1 MTVAIKESLTKLNSS
16 LVELEKTAN
25 QAQAKSQDYQTKAQE
40 YKEEATAQKQ
50 AAKSSPDLFSV
61 PKTTASAEDD
71 VDTKALAS
79 RLDNAI
85 ERVEELLKEG
95 A

>member
-25 QAQAKSQDYQTKAQE
+25 EAQAKSQNYQAEAQE
-40 YKEEATAQKQ
+40 YKAQKQ
-50 AAKSSPDLFSV
+50 AVKTSPDLFSV
-61 PKTTASAEDD
+61 PKSISAEDD

-95 A
+95 EGA